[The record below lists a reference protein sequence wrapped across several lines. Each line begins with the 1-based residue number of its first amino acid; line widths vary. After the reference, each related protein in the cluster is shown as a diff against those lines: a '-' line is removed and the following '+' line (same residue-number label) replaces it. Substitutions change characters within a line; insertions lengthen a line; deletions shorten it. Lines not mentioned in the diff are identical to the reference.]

1 MSAVGLKNKLR
12 ESSVSPTRQDSDV
25 PLGKVHKRNSR
36 DQSCK
41 VVCFNIAKV
50 NEVKRSLPTEKKFE
64 KLTVLY
70 AALGNDT
77 RLKIIFALVKGE
89 LCVCD
94 VANVLGLSIPA
105 TSHQLKYLYEQKLLK
120 YRNDGKMVYYSLNN
134 KQLVNIL
141 KEDVK
146 FIEDALMN

>member
-1 MSAVGLKNKLR
+1 MQSVVLKSKPKLN
-12 ESSVSPTRQDSDV
+12 
-25 PLGKVHKRNSR
+25 KRNSR

-50 NEVKRSLPTEKKFE
+50 HEVKRSLPAEKEFE
-64 KLTVLY
+64 ELTALY
-70 AALGNDT
+70 AALGNIT
-77 RLKIIFALVKGE
+77 RLKIIFALAKGE

-94 VANVLGLSIPA
+94 IANVLGLSIPA

-120 YRNDGKMVYYSLNN
+120 YRNDGKMVYYSLNS

-141 KEDVK
+141 KDDVK
-146 FIEDALMN
+146 FLENALMD